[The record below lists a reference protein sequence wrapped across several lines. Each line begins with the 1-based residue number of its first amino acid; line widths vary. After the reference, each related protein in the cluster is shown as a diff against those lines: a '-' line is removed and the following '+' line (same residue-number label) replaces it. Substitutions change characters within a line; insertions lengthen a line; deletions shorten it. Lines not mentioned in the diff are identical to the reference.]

1 MAATSKNAART
12 TTAAHAK
19 NPSPCLAS
27 ADPSV
32 TGSGCALR
40 RVLDAVGGKWK
51 ILLIVA
57 LSQADELRYGEL
69 HRLVFGI
76 TNTML
81 AASLRELEADGLVR
95 RTQYAEMPVRV
106 EYSLTP
112 QARELVPILM
122 QLKDWG
128 EKNL

>member
-1 MAATSKNAART
+1 MED
-12 TTAAHAK
+12 
-19 NPSPCLAS
+19 P
-27 ADPSV
+27 ADR
-32 TGSGCALR
+32 G
-40 RVLDAVGGKWK
+40 
-51 ILLIVA
+51 
-57 LSQADELRYGEL
+57 
-69 HRLVFGI
+69 
-76 TNTML
+76 
-81 AASLRELEADGLVR
+81 EADGLVR

>member
-1 MAATSKNAART
+1 MRWE
-12 TTAAHAK
+12 
-19 NPSPCLAS
+19 AS
-27 ADPSV
+27 
-32 TGSGCALR
+32 
-40 RVLDAVGGKWK
+40 
-51 ILLIVA
+51 LLIVA

-69 HRLVFGI
+69 RRLVFGI

-81 AASLRELEADGLVR
+81 ASSLKELEADGLVR